1 MSAIETIEILRAK
14 GLTEDEIEEE
24 IQWARDNFRETP
36 PDGEREA

>member
-1 MSAIETIEILRAK
+1 MKETIEILRAK

-36 PDGEREA
+36 PDGEMEVK